1 MQKLQNGH
9 TTFGSYPQTIRDV
22 SWVFIVETRKKN
34 YMHKFFGNSF
44 SSNQIKL
51 TVLIH
56 DDSSFE
62 LCMRA
67 TRQQWDKHVKTVD
80 RMMYSCIWWYTSHYI
95 YKLQITNYNHWQKI
109 FNSVFAPPC
118 LKFFRKHRY
127 YTFFQILAKIVWYPS
142 HMWLYV

>member
-1 MQKLQNGH
+1 MSVEFLLWKQERKIICISFLG
-9 TTFGSYPQTIRDV
+9 I
-22 SWVFIVETRKKN
+22 VFLL
-34 YMHKFFGNSF
+34 
-44 SSNQIKL
+44 IKL
-51 TVLIH
+51 SLLYLYMMIVLLN
-56 DDSSFE
+56 FAWE
-62 LCMRA
+62 LQDNIA
-67 TRQQWDKHVKTVD
+67 ILHWDKYVKIVD

-95 YKLQITNYNHWQKI
+95 YKLQITKYNHWQKF